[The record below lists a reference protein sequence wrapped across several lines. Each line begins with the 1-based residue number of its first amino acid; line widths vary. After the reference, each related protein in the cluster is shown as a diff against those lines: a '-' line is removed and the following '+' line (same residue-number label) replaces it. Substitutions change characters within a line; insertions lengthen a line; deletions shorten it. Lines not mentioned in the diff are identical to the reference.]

1 MLKNVPGHP
10 SYMDEGALAGR
21 RAINRFETV
30 LDVRDKTIIVRM
42 KR

>member
-21 RAINRFETV
+21 RAINSSET
-30 LDVRDKTIIVRM
+30 R
-42 KR
+42 